1 MRTICFVTN
10 EIYPE
15 HKGGIG
21 RMLYNIALRNAE
33 EEAPDRLFLLLSW
46 QPPKARAAI
55 RAAFEGLAEVAFCPL
70 SLGARLPW
78 ALEYERSNPPLWHY
92 GHAYRQSLLF
102 YRRLLDLTE
111 THGIRFDVIEFPDY
125 GGWGLATM
133 EAKAA
138 DLAFEDTAL
147 AVRLH
152 STSGIIAE
160 HQPFYH
166 DPSPW
171 NASVEEM
178 ERQCLLKADRV
189 VGHVPGVIEA
199 NRAYYGFSP
208 AWAARCVEEFPPI
221 RLDVDE
227 RAAADGLPIPAE
239 RDFIFSSRLQPF
251 KQPDLFSKASARFL
265 NGTPSYGGRCRLISY
280 GWDDG
285 DIDELAALIP
295 PHLKDRITLEV
306 GVRPEDRIA
315 AVAAGIVVIPSNYE
329 SLCLFAFEASH
340 LGATVILNGACLAFG
355 ESSRWQEG
363 RNCLTFDGTVDGLAR
378 RMAEALDVR
387 IGEKV
392 SLEVTSPYWRQA
404 ARGGA
409 PEKQIPSL
417 EAGTLT
423 LVGHGFTDRDGVD
436 RFLRAHGAIDAHILL
451 MVPEGVEGG
460 LEGLPSRVTPVT
472 IGGSIPWPEDF
483 ARIVTACE
491 TDFIVFCRAETVIEA
506 AYPRLALAAFAR
518 QPDLVAFGCH
528 SRLTGRDGRDQGIRT
543 HAGSAAGV
551 ALQARDI
558 LPDGAVFC
566 LGALRH
572 MAETGRAFD
581 GRAQRHWYSDLC
593 RELAFDHAPMVVAP
607 HPYVHEIAPAVR
619 RPGNLAVDTTLMERL
634 VRRTGSLG
642 NIRALAMKPLP
653 RVAKPD
659 DPRLEVTPILRGTEQ
674 VRPVP
679 ENADWSPVK
688 YRLMEKDLLLHPVED
703 GWTVA
708 SLPITRADV
717 PEKLTLQ
724 IHHYGHDNPG
734 VDIALFASQGSLD
747 AATLDALA
755 ASRLPADIMSAPW
768 RKVAAGDIVE
778 ISLGL
783 PAGKDFDWLIATAKP
798 SEDNNTA
805 YGWTYITKVWL
816 S

>member
-33 EEAPDRLFLLLSW
+33 EDAPDRLFLLLSW

-55 RAAFEGLAEVAFCPL
+55 RAAFDGLAEVAFCPL
-70 SLGARLPW
+70 SLGTRLSW
-78 ALEYERSNPPLWHY
+78 ALEYERSNPPVWHY
-92 GHAYRQSLLF
+92 GHAYRQSLMF
-102 YRRLLDLTE
+102 YSSLLEVME
-111 THGIRFDVIEFPDY
+111 THDVRFDVIEFPDY

-138 DLAFEDTAL
+138 DLAFQETAL

-178 ERQCLLKADRV
+178 ERQCLLKADHV

-199 NRAYYGFSP
+199 NRTYYGFP
-208 AWAARCVEEFPPI
+208 AEWAARCVQEFPPI
-221 RLDVDE
+221 RLDTE
-227 RAAADGLPIPAE
+227 EQAAAVDITPPQE

-251 KQPDLFSKASARFL
+251 KQPDLFIKASARFL
-265 NGTPSYGGRCRLISY
+265 HENPGYGGRCRLISY

-285 DIDELAALIP
+285 YIDELAALIP
-295 PHLKDRITLEV
+295 PHLKDRITLET
-306 GVRPEDRIA
+306 GMSPEDRIA
-315 AVAAGIVVIPSNYE
+315 AVASGIVVIPSNYE

-340 LGATVILNGACLAFG
+340 LGATLILNGACVAFG
-355 ESSRWQEG
+355 ESSRWLEG
-363 RNCLTFDGTVDGLAR
+363 RNCLTFDGTADSLVR
-378 RMAEALDVR
+378 RMVEALEIR
-387 IGEKV
+387 ITEKV
-392 SLEVTSPYWRQA
+392 SLEVTPSYWRQVAKDSGKPATRA
-404 ARGGA
+404 AD
-409 PEKQIPSL
+409 
-417 EAGTLT
+417 LT

-436 RFLRAHGAIDAHILL
+436 RFLRVHGAMDADIVL
-451 MVPEGVEGG
+451 MVPEGLDGG
-460 LEGLPSRVTPVT
+460 LEGLPSRVTPVI
-472 IGGSIPWPEDF
+472 IGGVIPWPEDF
-483 ARIVTACE
+483 ARLAKACE
-491 TDFIVFCRAETVIEA
+491 TAFIAFCRAETVIDA

-518 QPDLVAFGCH
+518 TPDLVAFGCH
-528 SRLTGRDGRDQGIRT
+528 SRLTGRDGKDQGIRT

-558 LPDGAVFC
+558 LPDGAVFRTTT
-566 LGALRH
+566 LRH

-593 RELAFDHAPMVVAP
+593 RELAFDHAPMIIAP

-619 RPGNLAVDTTLMERL
+619 RPGNAAVDTTLIERL
-634 VRRTGSLG
+634 VRRTGNLG
-642 NIRALAMKPLP
+642 SIRALAMKPLP

-659 DPRLEVTPILRGTEQ
+659 DPRLEVTPILRGAEQ

-679 ENADWSPVK
+679 ENSDWSPVK
-688 YRLMEKDLLLHPVED
+688 YRMTEKDLLLHPVEQ

-717 PEKLTLQ
+717 PERLTLL

-734 VDIALFASQGSLD
+734 VDIALFAGQGALD
-747 AATLDALA
+747 AATLDAMTA
-755 ASRLPADIMSAPW
+755 GRLPKGAMTAPW
-768 RKVAAGDIVE
+768 RKVNAGDIVE
-778 ISLGL
+778 ISLDL

-798 SEDNNTA
+798 SEGSNTA
-805 YGWTYITKVWL
+805 YGWTYVTKVWL